1 MTKVTIDGIN
11 YELNEEKQTAS
22 VIAQEMCKYKGDI
35 VIPTQVQ
42 YLGKMYSITSIG
54 RKAFLS
60 CISLNSITIPNSITS
75 IEYGAF
81 ERTSLDSITLT
92 ASSVEE
98 FLLGKGNFLLSQA
111 GVKPARKLL
120 INGREVCDIVIPESV
135 NAISDYTFRG
145 CSSLTSVAIPHSV
158 TKIGK
163 DAFGG
168 CKQLVSISIPNSVTN
183 IGDNA
188 FQDCFSLTSV
198 TIPHSVTKIGKD
210 AFSGCWRLVSV
221 SVPNSVTSIG
231 ERAFY
236 RCKFLS
242 SITIPD
248 NVTNIGDETF
258 YDCDALTSVII
269 PNSITSI
276 GKGAFSLCSLR
287 AITIPDSVKSIG
299 ERAFESCY
307 ALTSVTIGNGVTSI
321 GERAFY
327 RCKSLSSITIPD
339 NVTNIGDETFYDCD
353 ALTSVIIPNSVTSIG
368 RYAFCSCSSLTSI
381 TIPNSVN
388 NIGDAAFYICSSLTS
403 ITIPDSVKSIG
414 ERAFESCYALTSVTI
429 GNGVTSIGERAFD
442 FCHNLTSVTVGNG
455 VTSIGERAFY
465 RCQSLSSI
473 TIPDNVTNIGDEAF
487 GHCSSLTS
495 IIIGKSVTNIGRFA
509 FSACYSLISVI
520 WNAKNCTD
528 FTEASDNPFYWHR
541 DITSFTLGDNVEH
554 IPAFLFSQTKVTSIT
569 IPNSVLSIG
578 DCAFLGCSSLTS
590 ITIPD
595 SVTRVGMGV
604 FSQCSSLS
612 SIVVSKSI
620 TSIQDY
626 TFYECSSL
634 TSITIPDSVT
644 YIGKGAFEGCNS
656 LTSIIMPDN
665 IQRIGIDIFDGCQ
678 LLQVILVPTGKK
690 EAYCEMGLAK
700 YCDFILEEYTEF
712 EVDGIN
718 YCLNN
723 NTLTAEVIQKEG
735 GYVGSIIIPSYV
747 VYQKATYVVTKIEG
761 ILIEEDYSHIIGP
774 FVDCPELIS
783 IVIPNTVSYIGKDV
797 FSKSISLSSIKVA
810 PNNPQYDSRNNCNG
824 IIETS
829 TDTMIAGCK
838 NTIIPNNIKII
849 ASGAFNSTPPAI
861 IFPKGLYRICGGAF
875 AECSQLNTIHLPDS
889 LQLIEEM
896 AFSCCENLSTIEFGN
911 GLKHIGSGAFECTA
925 ITSLILPNSVTF
937 LGAFAFAGCTLLNS
951 ITLSKNLTNIGEKV
965 FNSCESLQ
973 IIRVPKG
980 KKEEYCKLG
989 LEPYRDLIQEPQ
1001 EEEYTILLNIA
1012 KGYELGIGI
1021 TKNLAQAVIIYAQ
1034 AAEKGCAEAA
1044 YHLGELYETGK
1055 GLPLDYQQAIVWYT
1069 KAVALYHPSA
1079 GQRKKHCEKILH
1091 EEEQRLFEQHK
1102 PPKYHQNQLQS
1113 SIQTAKYL
1121 FFDTETTGLPPRDL
1135 EDSSYD
1141 QIDVWPRL
1149 VQIGWIVTDENGNTI
1164 KRRGEIIRPEG
1175 FIIPKGASDVHGITT
1190 EKAMQIGVPIGKV
1203 LREIYDDMLHVKL
1216 LVAHNFGFDHKILG
1230 AEFYRKNIDT
1240 NIIDDKEHICTM
1252 LSTTNYC
1259 ELLPIRFGEYKW
1271 PKLEE
1276 LHHKLFGCTFS
1287 DAHDALADVEAT
1299 KKCFFELKKKG
1310 IL

>member
-287 AITIPDSVKSIG
+287 A
-299 ERAFESCY
+299 
-307 ALTSVTIGNGVTSI
+307 
-321 GERAFY
+321 
-327 RCKSLSSITIPD
+327 
-339 NVTNIGDETFYDCD
+339 
-353 ALTSVIIPNSVTSIG
+353 
-368 RYAFCSCSSLTSI
+368 
-381 TIPNSVN
+381 
-388 NIGDAAFYICSSLTS
+388 

>member
-1 MTKVTIDGIN
+1 MERTLFCLHHKDQIKFMKEVVVAGICYN
-11 YELNEEKQTAS
+11 LNEEDKTAS
-22 VIAQEMCKYKGDI
+22 ILQKEDDNVSEVI
-35 VIPTQVQ
+35 IPSFINDNGNTYVV
-42 YLGKMYSITSIG
+42 TSIG
-54 RKAFLS
+54 HHAFAYS
-60 CISLNSITIPNSITS
+60 HC
-75 IEYGAF
+75 F
-81 ERTSLDSITLT
+81 
-92 ASSVEE
+92 SSV
-98 FLLGKGNFLLSQA
+98 
-111 GVKPARKLL
+111 
-120 INGREVCDIVIPESV
+120 
-135 NAISDYTFRG
+135 T
-145 CSSLTSVAIPHSV
+145 
-158 TKIGK
+158 
-163 DAFGG
+163 
-168 CKQLVSISIPNSVTN
+168 SISIPDSVTD
-183 IGDNA
+183 IGE
-188 FQDCFSLTSV
+188 
-198 TIPHSVTKIGKD
+198 G
-210 AFSGCWRLVSV
+210 AFSCQRSLRSITF
-221 SVPNSVTSIG
+221 PNSVKNIGRAAFEGCSSINSVRIPSSVISIG
-231 ERAFY
+231 EQAFSF
-236 RCKFLS
+236 CDSLLS
-242 SITIPD
+242 IVVDIKNQQYDSREECNAIIETK
-248 NVTNIGDETF
+248 TNILITG
-258 YDCDALTSVII
+258 CCKSII
-269 PNSITSI
+269 PNDVIGIGNYAFCGFESLISIT
-276 GKGAFSLCSLR
+276 
-287 AITIPDSVKSIG
+287 
-299 ERAFESCY
+299 
-307 ALTSVTIGNGVTSI
+307 
-321 GERAFY
+321 
-327 RCKSLSSITIPD
+327 
-339 NVTNIGDETFYDCD
+339 
-353 ALTSVIIPNSVTSIG
+353 IPNSVTSIG
-368 RYAFCSCSSLTSI
+368 HYAFCRCENITDIKLPNSIISIGHNAFGCCYSLTDIVLPCNITSIEQKTFQYCSSLVSI
-381 TIPNSVN
+381 NLP
-388 NIGDAAFYICSSLTS
+388 
-403 ITIPDSVKSIG
+403 
-414 ERAFESCYALTSVTI
+414 
-429 GNGVTSIGERAFD
+429 NGVKTIGERAFD
-442 FCHNLTSVTVGNG
+442 
-455 VTSIGERAFY
+455 
-465 RCQSLSSI
+465 
-473 TIPDNVTNIGDEAF
+473 
-487 GHCSSLTS
+487 
-495 IIIGKSVTNIGRFA
+495 
-509 FSACYSLISVI
+509 
-520 WNAKNCTD
+520 
-528 FTEASDNPFYWHR
+528 
-541 DITSFTLGDNVEH
+541 
-554 IPAFLFSQTKVTSIT
+554 
-569 IPNSVLSIG
+569 
-578 DCAFLGCSSLTS
+578 GCSSLKYIELPQSLLSIEMEAFGDCISLNEIVIPNNVNNIAWWAFAGCTS
-590 ITIPD
+590 LTKINI
-595 SVTRVGMGV
+595 SSSLKGIESNV
-604 FSQCSSLS
+604 FHNCSSLRSINLDNNIMYIRHGAFHNTALYNDESNWDNGALYIGNCLIEVKHDAIKERFVIKENTRLIACAAFPTNSNLKFLTLPNSVTCIGDWAFS
-612 SIVVSKSI
+612 S
-620 TSIQDY
+620 
-626 TFYECSSL
+626 CSSL
-634 TSITIPDSVT
+634 V
-644 YIGKGAFEGCNS
+644 
-656 LTSIIMPDN
+656 SIIMSDN
-665 IQRIGIDIFDGCQ
+665 IQRIGINIFDNCQ
-678 LLQVILVPTGKK
+678 SLQAICIPKGRK
-690 EAYCEMGLAK
+690 ETYCTMGLEK
-700 YCDFILEEYTEF
+700 YCDFILEGEYMEQ

-723 NTLTAEVIQKEG
+723 YTLAAEVIKRDG
-735 GYVGSIIIPSYV
+735 GYVGSIIIPSHV
-747 VYQKATYVVTKIEG
+747 VYNKTTYVVTKIEG
-761 ILIEEDYSHIIGP
+761 ILIKEDFSHIIGP

-911 GLKHIGSGAFECTA
+911 GLQYVGDGAFEGIA
-925 ITSLILPNSVTF
+925 VTSLILPNSVTF

-965 FNSCESLQ
+965 FDSCESLQ

-989 LEPYRDLIQEPQ
+989 LEPYRNLIQEPQ

-1079 GQRKKHCEKILH
+1079 EKRKKHCEKVLH

-1149 VQIGWIVTDENGNTI
+1149 VQIGWIVTDANGNII